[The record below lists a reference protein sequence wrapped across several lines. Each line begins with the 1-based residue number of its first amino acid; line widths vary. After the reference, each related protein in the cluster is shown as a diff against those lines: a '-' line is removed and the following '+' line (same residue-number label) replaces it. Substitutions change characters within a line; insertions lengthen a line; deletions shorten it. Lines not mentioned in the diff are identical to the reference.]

1 MTLVVGRIEGPRIY
15 IESDTRIDDPKKT
28 KTNPLL
34 GLVKAV
40 RLHPQV
46 VLCFAG
52 NVHYASL
59 TLRRV
64 REHGINNHADLFSL
78 LEELHQQSEMQ
89 TDFAV
94 ASLHE
99 NRPEFHCIRGGSYSI
114 NATSFWIGDALA
126 FEAYQKAY
134 HTLPESQYRIN
145 GVLETDVRMRLAF
158 QSVMNDAAIP
168 SVGDFQISIG
178 TDTKTVP
185 GFHHMGYIRK
195 IEIHPN
201 ENFTISGRDWVS
213 LKNGTSE
220 SGAFGVSYFA
230 PRDLASNCVAMHFP
244 HANFGVL
251 FDPAISDAGII
262 IREKDAQNFIDHIQ
276 KLHGI
281 ALTGFDIRS
290 DAGFGMIA
298 PNA

>member
-1 MTLVVGRIEGPRIY
+1 MTLIVGRIEGPRIY
-15 IESDTRIDDPKKT
+15 IESDTRIDDPKNT
-28 KTNPLL
+28 KTNPLS

-59 TLRRV
+59 ALRRV

-99 NRPEFHCIRGGSYSI
+99 NRPEFHCIKSGSYSVT
-114 NATSFWIGDALA
+114 ATSFWIGDASA

-134 HTLPESQYRIN
+134 HTLSESRYHMN

-158 QSVMNDAAIP
+158 QSVMNDTAIP

-185 GFHHMGYIRK
+185 DLHHMSYIRK

-201 ENFTISGRDWVS
+201 ENFTISGSDWVS
-213 LKNGTSE
+213 LKNGASE
-220 SGAFGVSYFA
+220 NGAFGVSYFA
-230 PRDLASNCVAMHFP
+230 PRDLNSNCIAMHFP
-244 HANFGVL
+244 HADFGVL
-251 FDPAISDAGII
+251 FDPAIGDTGII
-262 IREKDAQNFIDHIQ
+262 IRGKDAQNFINHIQ
-276 KLHGI
+276 KQYGI
-281 ALTGFDIRS
+281 VLTGFDMRPDS
-290 DAGFGMIA
+290 GVGMITSEA
-298 PNA
+298 